1 MDPLVARLAA
11 PGTSTLGHF
20 VDEGFLDLAIRP
32 VFSPVRCAG
41 RALTVDAPAG
51 DNAIYRRAIRE
62 VKAGDV
68 LVIHRN
74 GDDRRAS
81 FGGLLGLAARN
92 RGVAG
97 VILDGPV
104 TDVGELVDLRL
115 PVFAKGTSALTTRR
129 LNAGGTVGE
138 PVICGGVRVETGDYV
153 LADEDGILVIP
164 AAGLSG
170 VLERGE
176 AAARRARE
184 TRDYLLAG
192 KTLDE
197 IAEIRKKAR
206 GDA

>member
-11 PGTSTLGHF
+11 LATSTFGHF
-20 VDEGFLDLAIRP
+20 LDEGFLDPAVRP
-32 VFSPVRCAG
+32 VFSPVKCAG

-62 VKAGDV
+62 ARSGDV

-81 FGGLLGLAARN
+81 FGGLLALAVHN
-92 RGVAG
+92 RGIAG

-104 TDVGELVDLRL
+104 TDLAELVELRL
-115 PVFAKGTSALTTRR
+115 PIFAKGVAALTTRR
-129 LNAGGTVGE
+129 LNAGGAVGV
-138 PVICGGVRVETGDYV
+138 PVTCGGVRVETGDYV
-153 LADEDGILVIP
+153 LADEDGVLVIP
-164 AAGLSG
+164 RANLED
-170 VLERGE
+170 VIERGE
-176 AAARRARE
+176 AAARRAAQTRE
-184 TRDYLLAG
+184 YLLAG

-206 GDA
+206 DGA